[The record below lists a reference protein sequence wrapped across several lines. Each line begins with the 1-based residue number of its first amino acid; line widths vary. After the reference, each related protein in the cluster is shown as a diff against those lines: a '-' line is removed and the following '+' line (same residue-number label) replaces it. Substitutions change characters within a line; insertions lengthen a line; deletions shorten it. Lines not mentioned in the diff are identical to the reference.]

1 MATNI
6 TWHSGNVTLQE
17 RQSLLKQKGL
27 TIWFTGL
34 SASGKST
41 LATALEQTLLHSGV
55 NSYRLDGDN
64 IRFGL
69 NKNLGFGPE
78 DRTEN
83 IRRISEVAKLF
94 ADATVVAL
102 TAFISPYRTDRDNA
116 RVLHESAG
124 IPFVEVFVDA
134 PLDVVEERDPKGLYK
149 KAKAGE
155 IKEFT
160 GISAPYEAPEHPEIH
175 IKTNELSVEQGV
187 EAIIQYLVDKQ
198 LLASDQIVRKN

>member
-6 TWHSGNVTLQE
+6 TWHDGSVSLAE
-17 RQSLLKQKGL
+17 RQELLKQKGL

-41 LATALEQTLLHSGV
+41 LATALEQTLLHAGV
-55 NSYRLDGDN
+55 GSYRLDGDN

-83 IRRISEVAKLF
+83 IRRIAEVAKLF
-94 ADATVVAL
+94 ADATVVAI
-102 TAFISPYRTDRDNA
+102 TAFISPYRADRDAA
-116 RVLHESAG
+116 RALHEAAG
-124 IPFVEVFVDA
+124 IPFVEVYVDV
-134 PLDVVEERDPKGLYK
+134 PLEVVEQRDPKGLYK

-160 GISAPYEAPEHPEIH
+160 GISAPYEEPKNPEIR
-175 IKTNELSVEQGV
+175 IKTHEVSVEQGV
-187 EAIIQYLVDKQ
+187 ELVLKYLVEKNLVADKFKQ
-198 LLASDQIVRKN
+198 